1 MQGFIIAQ
9 QRLIQYDYI
18 ERSNDLIETRSQK
31 VCKMIKEKTFYKS
44 FMILAL
50 SLALQNLLTY
60 GVNMM
65 DTVMLGR
72 YSQNA
77 MGGVSLCNQV
87 QYLLQMLV
95 VGAGEG
101 AVVLGSQYWGKGNL
115 KPIPHII
122 GVALRFGGSLAV
134 LLFCVVAF
142 FPTQLLSLLSNDSAV
157 IAEGQKYFQIICF
170 TYIIFTVT
178 NILVA
183 SLRSIGIVK
192 IGYVISGSTL
202 IINVCLNYCLI
213 YGNLG
218 FPELGVRGAAI
229 ATLVSRCVELLI
241 VIYYLKYKE
250 NQLNLTLTK
259 LLRIDTSYMRDYT
272 RVSSPVLINQA
283 LWGVAQMVQTGILGH
298 LGGDVTAANA
308 IAVQVFQV
316 LSVVAY
322 GAASASGIVVGR
334 TIGEGNELRLRP
346 LVQTLQVLFFTIGIC
361 SGLLIFILREP
372 ILMVFG
378 GTLTDRAY
386 ELSMQFMLVLSITTV
401 GTSYQMACDN
411 GIIRGGGDTS
421 FSAKMN
427 LISMWFIIV
436 PFSAMAAFW
445 WKCTPVVVFFLL
457 KWDQLYKTIPV
468 VIRLRSWKWVKKVTR
483 PEENG

>member
-1 MQGFIIAQ
+1 
-9 QRLIQYDYI
+9 
-18 ERSNDLIETRSQK
+18 
-31 VCKMIKEKTFYKS
+31 MIKEKTFYKS

-72 YSQNA
+72 YSQDA

-122 GVALRFGGSLAV
+122 GVALRFGGSLALILFGIV
-134 LLFCVVAF
+134 LF
-142 FPTQLLSLLSNDSAV
+142 FPTQLLRLLSNDSAV
-157 IAEGQKYFQIICF
+157 IAEGAKYFQIICF

-192 IGYVISGSTL
+192 IGYIISGSTL
-202 IINVCLNYCLI
+202 VINVCLNYCLI
-213 YGNLG
+213 YGNFG

-250 NQLNLTLTK
+250 HKLHLTLTK
-259 LLRIDTSYMRDYT
+259 LLHIDTSYIRDYT

-334 TIGEGNELRLRP
+334 TIGEGDAQRLHP
-346 LVQTLQVLFFTIGIC
+346 LVNTLQILFLTIGLC
-361 SGLLIFILREP
+361 SGFLIFILRAP

-378 GTLTDRAY
+378 GTLTERAY

-411 GIIRGGGDTS
+411 GIIRGGGDTA

-427 LISMWFIIV
+427 LISMWLIIV

-445 WKCTPVVVFFLL
+445 WKCAPVIVFFLL
-457 KWDQLYKTIPV
+457 KWDQLYKAIPV

-483 PEENG
+483 SDAA

>member
-1 MQGFIIAQ
+1 
-9 QRLIQYDYI
+9 
-18 ERSNDLIETRSQK
+18 
-31 VCKMIKEKTFYKS
+31 MIKEKTFYKS

-72 YSQNA
+72 YSQDA

-115 KPIPHII
+115 QPIPHII

-134 LLFCVVAF
+134 VLFGVVLF

-157 IAEGQKYFQIICF
+157 IVEGQKYFQIICF

-192 IGYVISGSTL
+192 IGYIISGSTL
-202 IINVCLNYCLI
+202 VINVCLNYCLI

-241 VIYYLKYKE
+241 VIHYLKYKE
-250 NQLNLTLTK
+250 HKLNLTLTK
-259 LLRIDTSYMRDYT
+259 LLHIDISYMRDYA

-283 LWGVAQMVQTGILGH
+283 LWGLAQMVQTGILGH

-334 TIGEGNELRLRP
+334 TIGSGNAQRLYP
-346 LVQTLQVLFFTIGIC
+346 LVRTLQVLFISIGLC
-361 SGLLIFILREP
+361 SGFLIFILRVP

-378 GTLTDRAY
+378 GTLTERAY

-411 GIIRGGGDTS
+411 GIIRGGGDTA

-427 LISMWFIIV
+427 LISMWLIIV

-445 WKCTPVVVFFLL
+445 WKCAPVVVFFLL
-457 KWDQLYKTIPV
+457 KWDQLYKAIPV

-483 PEENG
+483 PDAT